1 MRITTITATNRQQF
15 KNLVK
20 DYRSQGFEVKSLGK
34 RNAELERENS
44 TVVLG
49 W

>member
-1 MRITTITATNRQQF
+1 MRTTITATSRQQF

-20 DYRSQGFEVKSLGK
+20 DYKSQGFEVRALDK
-34 RNAELERENS
+34 RNAELERGSS